1 MKSMVSKKRQEM
13 TPRKKYLCTRT
24 RIGRVA
30 EINILCLRPF
40 FCHMCCFGLFK
51 LNNGKRT
58 IIPRD

>member
-40 FCHMCCFGLFK
+40 FLPYVLFWSFQ
-51 LNNGKRT
+51 
-58 IIPRD
+58 IE